1 MTRTLRLLLIVGV
14 LLGMV
19 WTLVAVTAQGA
30 GGLGAFGIFLLL
42 YAIYAVFFLVAAWAF
57 WKHPHDRM
65 LAGCVMVL
73 PVVFFILPNVIRS
86 MSGGALALSQL
97 QSPVLLAVAALF
109 VFCWLAPKK
118 AVAAIPDFLLRS
130 RFFNWLLL
138 LAMLG
143 GWLAL
148 LAALAFLSFGG
159 KPGSGQAGDWAV
171 AYAVVFGAL
180 YIVVM
185 GAASLGTSTWA
196 WVSLRGGS
204 MPAVRKLNLAQLVL
218 ALPGILS
225 GAAVAAWLSGQGH
238 L

>member
-1 MTRTLRLLLIVGV
+1 MTGTLKSLLIVGV
-14 LLGMV
+14 LLGLG
-19 WTLVAVTAQGA
+19 WTLVAATAQGA
-30 GGLGAFGIFLLL
+30 GGLGAFGVFLLL
-42 YAIYAVFFLVAAWAF
+42 YAIYAVFFLIAAWAF
-57 WKHPHDRM
+57 WKHPDDRL
-65 LAGCVMVL
+65 LAGWVMVL
-73 PVVFFILPNVIRS
+73 PIVFFVLPNVIRS
-86 MSGGALALSQL
+86 MSGGALALSEL
-97 QSPVLLAVAALF
+97 RSPVLLAVAALF
-109 VFCWLAPKK
+109 FFCWMAPKK
-118 AVAAIPDFLLRS
+118 AVAVFPDFLLRS

-138 LAMLG
+138 VAMLG

-159 KPGSGQAGDWAV
+159 KPGPGQAGDWAV

-196 WVSLRGGS
+196 WVSLRGS
-204 MPAVRKLNLAQLVL
+204 STPATRRLNIAQLVL

-225 GAAVAAWLSGQGH
+225 GAGVAAWLSGQGH